1 MGRGKVMFKKKRPKD
16 VTLGEL
22 NSRLRG
28 YILDSQIQNGHELSV
43 LLGCTSLSDEVA
55 EREEE
60 ESDKRLERISY
71 LVPLLYAYS
80 HTLSEGAVEYQRQN
94 LPAELKELPDE
105 LWTASRR
112 MMEQVTMSALMGA
125 VSQLIDMGLLEVP
138 RKMK

>member
-1 MGRGKVMFKKKRPKD
+1 MFKKKKKRPKD

-28 YILDSQIQNGHELSV
+28 YILDSQIQSGHELSV
-43 LLGCTSLSDEVA
+43 LLGCTALSDEVA

-60 ESDKRLERISY
+60 ESDKRLEKVSY

-80 HTLSEGAVEYQRQN
+80 HTLSEGAVEYQRIN
-94 LPAELKELPDE
+94 LPEELKDLPEE

-125 VSQLIDMGLLEVP
+125 VSQLVDMGLLEVP

>member
-1 MGRGKVMFKKKRPKD
+1 MFKKKRPKD

-94 LPAELKELPDE
+94 LPAELKDLPDE

>member
-1 MGRGKVMFKKKRPKD
+1 MFKKKRPKD

>member
-1 MGRGKVMFKKKRPKD
+1 MFKKNRPKD

-94 LPAELKELPDE
+94 LPAELKDLPDE